1 MPQLDTE
8 NFFRKT
14 LVKSI
19 YRKNKTSKLESL
31 DKKRF
36 STHALGKSFASYA
49 ECYNCFLNITGVAKV
64 SKKKKERK
72 KKIKSSISRLIDKT
86 SSSLKFWKS
95 SWIDWHRTKLKVPSF
110 KNKHRFRQS
119 IGLGNEKFFGK
130 NVKRNPILWN
140 RTINNKDL

>member
-64 SKKKKERK
+64 SKKKNERK
-72 KKIKSSISRLIDKT
+72 KNQKFNIEINRQNFIIVKILKKLLNWLTSHKAESSVI
-86 SSSLKFWKS
+86 
-95 SWIDWHRTKLKVPSF
+95 
-110 KNKHRFRQS
+110 
-119 IGLGNEKFFGK
+119 
-130 NVKRNPILWN
+130 
-140 RTINNKDL
+140 